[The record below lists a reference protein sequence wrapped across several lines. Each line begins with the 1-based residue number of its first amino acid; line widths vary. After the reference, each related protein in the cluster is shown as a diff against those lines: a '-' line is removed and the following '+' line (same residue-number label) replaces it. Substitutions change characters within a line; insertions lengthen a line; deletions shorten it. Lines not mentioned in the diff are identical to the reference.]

1 MVALLNIVAQ
11 IGAKWL
17 ESSIEIV
24 DPKWGKK
31 YWQKYW
37 QKYWKSIDKI
47 IDKSIDNVA
56 DNIVLLKTTNL
67 IFY

>member
-1 MVALLNIVAQ
+1 MFALLNIVAQ

-24 DPKWGKK
+24 DPKWG
-31 YWQKYW
+31 QKYW
-37 QKYWKSIDKI
+37 QKYWKSIDKSIYKI

>member
-24 DPKWGKK
+24 DPKWG
-31 YWQKYW
+31 
-37 QKYWKSIDKI
+37 QKYWKSIDK
-47 IDKSIDNVA
+47 SIYNVA